1 MTGRRILVADELSE
15 EGLAILRETGDVTVR
30 TGMSED
36 ELREELPRY
45 HALVVRSATT
55 VTGRSLELAKN
66 LAVIGRAGIGVDNI
80 DVAAATDRGIV
91 VMNTPD
97 AGAVTTSELAVA
109 LLMSLARKIAS
120 ADASVRSGEW
130 EKSKY
135 TGVEISGK
143 TLGVLGLGRIGRHVA
158 ERGAGLQMK
167 VMAHDP
173 VVRQEDA
180 PENIRLVEMEELL
193 VESDFLSVHVPLLP
207 DTRHLLSTESFA
219 LMKPTAMLIHAAR
232 GGIVDEEALCDALES
247 GRLAGAAL
255 DVFENEP
262 LDPDSRLRSTPNLLL
277 TPHLGAATKEATRT
291 VSLDM
296 ANQIAACLQTGIALN
311 GVNVP
316 RIAPSEAAMVEPYL
330 MLSYNLGSFLTQI
343 FDGPVV
349 SLRLT
354 LQGGVPESS
363 KRPLTV
369 AMMTGALA
377 RKFDKPVTPVNVE
390 QLAEEAG
397 IRVHVEV
404 APLKRD
410 FVNLVRVEAVID
422 DERHGVTG
430 TVLGHRHG
438 RLVELDQFLMDAIPE
453 GPALVTFHEDR
464 PGVLGEIGTVL
475 GRHDINISRMQLG
488 DADGR
493 ALGIWNL
500 SQPMSDAA
508 YADVQALSG
517 IEVARAV
524 I

>member
-1 MTGRRILVADELSE
+1 MTVRRILVADELSE
-15 EGLAILRETGDVTVR
+15 EGLAILGETGDVTVR
-30 TGMSED
+30 TGMSEE
-36 ELREELPRY
+36 ELRAELPQY

-55 VTGRSLELAKN
+55 VTGRSLELADN

-109 LLMSLARKIAS
+109 LLMSMARKIAS
-120 ADASVRSGEW
+120 ADASVRTGKW
-130 EKSKY
+130 EKSKH

-158 ERGAGLQMK
+158 ERGVGLQMK
-167 VMAHDP
+167 VLAHDP
-173 VVRQEDA
+173 AVSQGDA
-180 PENIRLVEMEELL
+180 PESVRLVGMEELL
-193 VESDFLSVHVPLLP
+193 TESDFLTVHVPLFP
-207 DTRHLLSTESFA
+207 ETHHLLNDKNLA
-219 LMKPTAMLIHAAR
+219 MMKPTAMLIHAAR
-232 GGIVDEEALCDALES
+232 GGIVDENAMCDALDA

-255 DVFENEP
+255 DVFEKEP
-262 LDPDSRLRSTPNLLL
+262 LDPSSRLRSTPNLLL
-277 TPHLGAATKEATRT
+277 TPHLGASTKEAKRT

-296 ANQIAACLQTGIALN
+296 ANQIAACLKTGIVLN

-316 RIAPSEAAMVEPYL
+316 RIALSEAAMVKPYL

-343 FDGPVV
+343 FDGPVL

-354 LQGGVPESS
+354 LQGGVPESA

-377 RKFDKPVTPVNVE
+377 RTFDRPITPVNVE
-390 QLAEEAG
+390 KLAEDAG
-397 IRVHVEV
+397 IRVHVE
-404 APLKRD
+404 ASPLKRD
-410 FVNLVRVEAVID
+410 FVNLVRVEAVIGSD
-422 DERHGVTG
+422 RHSVSG

-438 RLVELDQFLMDAIPE
+438 RLVQLDDFLMDAIPE

-475 GRHDINISRMQLG
+475 GRHEINISRMQLG
-488 DADGR
+488 NGENH

-500 SQPMSDAA
+500 SEPMTDAA
-508 YADVQALSG
+508 YTDVQALSG
-517 IEVARAV
+517 IEVARA
-524 I
+524 II